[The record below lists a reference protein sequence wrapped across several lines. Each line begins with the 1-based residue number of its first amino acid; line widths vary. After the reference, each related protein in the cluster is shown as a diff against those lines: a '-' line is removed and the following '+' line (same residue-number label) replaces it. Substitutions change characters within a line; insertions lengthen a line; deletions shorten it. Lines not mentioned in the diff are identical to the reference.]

1 MKWLQYWTHSE
12 HTLNTLWTHSEHTLK
27 IAWWFAQDLTK
38 SEKHSP
44 LAHSLSNMDPRDA
57 SASKNFHFH
66 SALFL
71 TCSQPSGMRLF
82 QVRSAKL
89 KQRSS
94 APRFLRSNVHR
105 WDFAS
110 LSPWSWRSCAR
121 WRGPSAR
128 RSWASAPRR
137 SAALSLTRSAGSRPR
152 LSKCLRSRSN
162 WSVSHFF
169 YSRHFA
175 IFKSYH
181 LISIVL
187 I

>member
-1 MKWLQYWTHSE
+1 
-12 HTLNTLWTHSEHTLK
+12 
-27 IAWWFAQDLTK
+27 
-38 SEKHSP
+38 
-44 LAHSLSNMDPRDA
+44 
-57 SASKNFHFH
+57 
-66 SALFL
+66 
-71 TCSQPSGMRLF
+71 MRLF

-128 RSWASAPRR
+128 RSWASALRR
-137 SAALSLTRSAGSRPR
+137 SAARSLTRSAGSRPR

-175 IFKSYH
+175 IFKWYRSSWSRWTSAKMCRRPNASCTKSWSQLLRIQLSAGAAVFVEKNIY
-181 LISIVL
+181 ISCFFHFIDNWRC
-187 I
+187 

>member
-1 MKWLQYWTHSE
+1 
-12 HTLNTLWTHSEHTLK
+12 
-27 IAWWFAQDLTK
+27 
-38 SEKHSP
+38 
-44 LAHSLSNMDPRDA
+44 
-57 SASKNFHFH
+57 
-66 SALFL
+66 
-71 TCSQPSGMRLF
+71 MRLF

-128 RSWASAPRR
+128 RRWASALRR
-137 SAALSLTRSAGSRPR
+137 SAARSLTRSAGSRPR

-162 WSVSHFF
+162 WSVSHLF

-181 LISIVL
+181 IISIVHHDL
-187 I
+187 GERVQRCAGDWMQVAQSLEASCSEHNWVQVLLFLSRKNIYISCFFHFIENRRC